1 MAEYLTRKIFTALLV
16 IAMIK
21 ITFKFNGKTY
31 TGTTDNNG
39 IAKVNVN
46 KNVVKKLKA
55 GGTYT
60 VTISHLNDVI
70 KSTVNIIY

>member
-1 MAEYLTRKIFTALLV
+1 MEEYLTRKIFTALLV

-39 IAKVNVN
+39 IAKVTVN

-55 GGTYT
+55 DGTYT

>member
-70 KSTVNIIY
+70 KSTVDIIY